1 MKKIFCF
8 GKNNWHILLIILFLA
23 PYLAACNKSFANR
36 ANEIIKPSSPEIV
49 GLTKHPTGSNSSK
62 TSSATNIN
70 NSYSQAIMPKL
81 DGPAQLPRPT
91 NPTTFKKSL
100 AYVKKS
106 DNQEIIYEWPFRE
119 TTVKAKLSFK
129 KSLIDYYRQLPKE
142 RYPNNSQ
149 LKYDYYL
156 NQQVPETLPR
166 DETLDRLIN
175 ELLMIKA
182 QLKLDQDG
190 FIELIFSF
198 VQNAISFDHNFK
210 SRHPYT
216 GYFHPYL
223 TLFEQRGVCME
234 KSLLAKALLEKLDIG
249 SAFFFYN
256 QTGSKNDHVAIGL
269 QCTPGQGLDKSNYCY
284 VEQNV
289 YFPIGFIPG
298 VGGYSH
304 GRDLKKSNTSDDYRL
319 KPIIIREAPKQFFY
333 NFNQKTNPLAQ
344 SFGVL
349 FYYFNYSLEMALT
362 GQMPMTSTAS
372 ELSEPATDSALPSL
386 FILKLSG

>member
-1 MKKIFCF
+1 M
-8 GKNNWHILLIILFLA
+8 
-23 PYLAACNKSFANR
+23 P
-36 ANEIIKPSSPEIV
+36 PTPEIV
-49 GLTKHPTGSNSSK
+49 GLSKYPNNADSANNQPTNSNTNNGSF
-62 TSSATNIN
+62 T
-70 NSYSQAIMPKL
+70 QPMMPKI
-81 DGPAQLPRPT
+81 DGPVQLPRPT
-91 NPTTFKKSL
+91 NPDTFQKSL

-129 KSLIDYYRQLPKE
+129 KSLIDYYRQLPRE

-156 NQQVPETLPR
+156 NQKVPETLPR

-198 VQNAISFDHNFK
+198 VQNAISFDLNFQNRL
-210 SRHPYT
+210 SYT

-256 QTGSKNDHVAIGL
+256 QTGSNNDHIAIGL
-269 QCTPGQGLDKSNYCY
+269 QCTPGYGLNKSSYCY
-284 VEQNV
+284 VEQNA
-289 YFPIGFIPG
+289 YFPIGYLPG
-298 VGGYSH
+298 VGDYTF
-304 GRDLKKSNTSDDYRL
+304 GRDLKLSNSKDDYRL
-319 KPIIIREAPKQFFY
+319 KPIIIREIPKQYFY

-349 FYYFNYSLEMALT
+349 FYYFNYSLEIALT
-362 GQMPMTSTAS
+362 GQMPMTSAAS
-372 ELSEPATDSALPSL
+372 ELSEPTMGSALPSL